1 MVNSNKSISFEMDF
15 THIFYTFVPIRI
27 LFDKRPKMRY
37 TRAGTFQ
44 RNGVFFFMQ
53 DFFQNLTFSLNA
65 TVPVFLMMVFGFLMQ
80 KVHLL
85 DEHTTAKINQFV
97 FKALLP
103 ALLFMD
109 LSTAEF
115 QSVWDTKFVLFCF
128 LATACSIG
136 IAFLFSLL
144 HKEKAERGEII
155 QASYRSS
162 AAILGIAFVNNIYG
176 HATMAALMI
185 VGTVPLYNIIAVIT
199 LSLTAPTDSQKP
211 SMRALLL
218 RTGKNV
224 LTNPI
229 ILGIAA
235 GMLWS
240 VLRLPHPVIL
250 TKSVSYLGNMATPL
264 SLIALGASF
273 QLGSA
278 KGKLKLTLGISFF
291 KLFLFCM
298 LFLPVAIWLGFREEK
313 LIAILVMLGS
323 ATTSSCF
330 VMAKNMGHRG
340 VITACAVMM
349 TTLLSAFSLTFWLFV
364 LRTIG
369 VI

>member
-1 MVNSNKSISFEMDF
+1 MGFS
-15 THIFYTFVPIRI
+15 
-27 LFDKRPKMRY
+27 
-37 TRAGTFQ
+37 
-44 RNGVFFFMQ
+44 FFMQ

-211 SMRALLL
+211 GMRALLL

-278 KGKLKLTLGISFF
+278 KGKLKLTLSISFF

-330 VMAKNMGHRG
+330 VMAKNMGHQG